1 MYRDDDLGCFKNAS
15 GPEVERIKK
24 AFNKLFKNEFKLNT
38 ISETS
43 LKVVNLVNLTLNLS
57 TGKYIP
63 YNKPDNKPL
72 YINVNSNHPPNII
85 QNLPESISQ
94 RTNKLSSDKTVF
106 NNSKE
111 LFNNSLS
118 NSGFGHKIKFQS
130 LTENQDR
137 NRKRNRGR
145 KIARFNVPYSCN
157 VATTTDKNFLLLID
171 KHFQKAHQVLKV
183 FN

>member
-15 GPEVERIKK
+15 GPQAERIKK
-24 AFNKLFKNEFKLNT
+24 AFNKLFKNEFELNT
-38 ISETS
+38 VSETN

-57 TGKYIP
+57 TGKYIS
-63 YNKPDNKPL
+63 YKKPDNKPL
-72 YINVNSNHPPNII
+72 YINENSNHPPNII
-85 QNLPESISQ
+85 QNLPESIS
-94 RTNKLSSDKTVF
+94 RRANKLSSGKTVF
-106 NNSKE
+106 NNSKV

-145 KIARFNVPYSCN
+145 KIVRFNLPYSCN
-157 VATTTDKNFLLLID
+157 VATTTDENFLLLTD
-171 KHFQKAHQVLKV
+171 KHFQKAHQLRRV